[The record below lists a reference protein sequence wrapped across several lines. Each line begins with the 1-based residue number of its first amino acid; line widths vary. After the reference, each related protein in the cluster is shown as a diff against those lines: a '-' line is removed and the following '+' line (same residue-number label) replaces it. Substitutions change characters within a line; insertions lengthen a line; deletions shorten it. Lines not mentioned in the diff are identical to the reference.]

1 MGQNFRNIIAWQKA
15 DDMVVEIYSA
25 TQKFFPKHEMFAL
38 TQQLH
43 RAAVSVA
50 ANIAEGA
57 AKHTIAEYRSYLDH
71 ALGSLNEVEYYIH
84 LSQRLGYLDDKIA
97 KHLFALQG
105 EAARTLNGLIN
116 AIDRQIADGRKLNKL
131 ATNV

>member
-15 DDMVVEIYSA
+15 DDLVVEIYHA
-25 TQKFFPKHEMFAL
+25 TQKYFPKHEMFAL

-50 ANIAEGA
+50 ANIPEGA
-57 AKHTIAEYRSYLDH
+57 AKRTTAEYRAYLDN
-71 ALGSLNEVEYYIH
+71 ASGSLNEVEYYIH
-84 LSQRLGYLDDKIA
+84 LSCRLGYIDDKIA
-97 KHLFALQG
+97 QHLFALES

-116 AIDRQIADGRKLNKL
+116 AVDRQLASGQKLNRL
-131 ATNV
+131 PAA

>member
-15 DDMVVEIYSA
+15 DDLIVEVYHT
-25 TQKFFPKHEMFAL
+25 TQKHFPKYEMFAL

-43 RAAVSVA
+43 RAAISVA

-57 AKHTIAEYRSYLDH
+57 AKRTTAEYRAYLDN
-71 ALGSLNEVEYYIH
+71 ASGSLNEVEYYIH
-84 LSQRLGYLDDKIA
+84 LSCRLGYIDDGTVQ
-97 KHLFALQG
+97 HLFALEA

-116 AIDRQIADGRKLNKL
+116 AIDKQIASGRKLNRL
-131 ATNV
+131 PAS